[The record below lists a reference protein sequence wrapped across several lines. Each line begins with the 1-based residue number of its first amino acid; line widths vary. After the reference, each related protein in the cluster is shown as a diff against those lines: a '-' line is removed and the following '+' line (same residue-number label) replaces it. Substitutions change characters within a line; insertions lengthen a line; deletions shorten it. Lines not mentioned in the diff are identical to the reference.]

1 MIYKELFIN
10 TRRYNMKAQ
19 TKKTA
24 AQREPENIG
33 KHTEASEQS
42 WWKWVFIALAA
53 IIFVAMPLMSLDAGN
68 SGDEDLWQFPQG
80 LRLYDYYTSLGENT
94 DYLNEEG
101 LTYSGYAFDTFTAF
115 VVKIF
120 GIDDYMTAR
129 HVCNALVGAFL
140 MLFVGLLAKLIGGWR
155 AGCMA
160 LLLIFFSPHIVGQ
173 SFNNPKDIPFAAFA
187 MGAIYYI
194 AWFIKEYPKP
204 MLKTS
209 LKMGVMMGAAIG
221 IRPGGFLFFAYF
233 GLFVLVYYCIVNTP
247 KQYFCKGNR
256 AILKKIFA
264 QAAVVLGAMLGV
276 MFILWPYALR
286 DPLHNII
293 SSFKTASHFNVNL
306 FQIFEGKTIWSDNLP
321 WYYTLKYIGITSPIA
336 VLLGGGV
343 QLFAAHR
350 QPKGYF
356 WTFVLLFCF
365 AFPLFWIVYTKAN
378 VYGGWRHSMFVY
390 PTLVVAAALG
400 FNSLVNWAK
409 NKKVKIAF
417 TVLPIILLFD
427 PLIFTVRNHPYEY
440 TYFNRFVG
448 GAKGAFGNY
457 EMDYYDHT
465 TREASEWILADVAKN
480 GAPDPTR
487 KTRIVAWHPSSVNYF
502 FRNDTARFSIGFVR
516 WSERNN
522 SDWDY
527 AIFPI
532 TGIDPFLLRS
542 KKAFPPKNTACQIK
556 VDGVPLGLVLK
567 REDRSS
573 YYRHIALQ
581 QGNFTEAKTQLQKA
595 LEYDAYDEQALYDL
609 IQNTL
614 ATGKP
619 ENIDKAMDLTN
630 YWLDFHPNDIGAL
643 YMLGEV
649 YCHKGDFAN
658 ALLTANTITKLY
670 PHNIEGLWIAAKVYE
685 KQNDFKSAEVILNKI
700 LTIER
705 DYKPAYELLLEIAT
719 KLDNQEAAQQLRE
732 KLNSL

>member
-1 MIYKELFIN
+1 M
-10 TRRYNMKAQ
+10 
-19 TKKTA
+19 
-24 AQREPENIG
+24 QRVPES
-33 KHTEASEQS
+33 TEQVEASEQS
-42 WWKWVFIALAA
+42 WWKWVFISIAA
-53 IIFVAMPLMSLDAGN
+53 VIFVAMPLMSLDAGN
-68 SGDEDLWQFPQG
+68 SGDEDASQYPQG
-80 LRLYDYYTSLGENT
+80 LRLYDYYTSFGENT

-194 AWFIKEYPKP
+194 AWFIKEFPNP
-204 MLKTS
+204 TLKTS
-209 LKMGVMMGAAIG
+209 IKMGVMMGAAIG

-247 KQYFCKGNR
+247 KQYFSKPNIAIIKKTVVR
-256 AILKKIFA
+256 A
-264 QAAVVLGAMLGV
+264 AAVLGAMLGV

-293 SSFKTASHFNVNL
+293 SSFKTASHFKVNL
-306 FQIFEGKTIWSDNLP
+306 FQIFEGKTVWSDNLP

-336 VLLGGGV
+336 VLIGGGV
-343 QLFAAHR
+343 QLFAARR
-350 QPKGYF
+350 QPKGWF

-365 AFPLFWIVYTKAN
+365 AFPLFWIAYTKAI
-378 VYGGWRHSMFVY
+378 VYGGWRHSTFAY
-390 PTLVVAAALG
+390 PTLAVVAALG

-409 NKKVKIAF
+409 NKKVKIAL
-417 TVLPIILLFD
+417 TGLPVILLLH
-427 PLIFTVRNHPYEY
+427 PLSFIIKNHPYEY

-457 EMDYYDHT
+457 EMDYYYHT

-480 GAPDPTR
+480 GAPDNTR
-487 KTRIVAWHPSSVNYF
+487 KTRIVAWNQPEVNYF
-502 FRNDTARFSIGFVR
+502 FRNDTSRFSVGFVR
-516 WSERNN
+516 WNGRNFN
-522 SDWDY
+522 DWDY

-532 TGIDPFLLRS
+532 TGIGPDLLRS
-542 KKAFPPKNTACQIK
+542 KKAFPPKNTAYQIK
-556 VDGVPLGLVLK
+556 VDGVPIGLVLK

-573 YYRHIALQ
+573 YYGRAALQ
-581 QGNFTEAKTQLQKA
+581 QGNFAEAEAQYIKA
-595 LEYDAYDEQALYDL
+595 LEYDAYDDVALADLINLYTYSELYDDAMR
-609 IQNTL
+609 L
-614 ATGKP
+614 AEYWQSFAK
-619 ENIDKAMDLTN
+619 DDLDV
-630 YWLDFHPNDIGAL
+630 LGAIGDIYL
-643 YMLGEV
+643 S
-649 YCHKGDFAN
+649 KGDFAN
-658 ALLTANTITKLY
+658 ALLTANTLTEFY
-670 PHNIEGLWIAAKVYE
+670 PHNIDGLWIAAKVYE

-700 LTIER
+700 LTIQP
-705 DYKPAYELLLEIAT
+705 DYKPAYELLLDIAN
-719 KLDNQEAAQQLRE
+719 KLGNQEAAQQLRE
-732 KLNSL
+732 KLNGL